1 MVPQIELLTIKNP
14 IPGCED
20 SKKYYLNYNEFHG
33 LHVLK
38 NQEQDKRI
46 LELEQK
52 VQYLEN
58 KILELSE
65 KGV

>member
-1 MVPQIELLTIKNP
+1 L
-14 IPGCED
+14 
-20 SKKYYLNYNEFHG
+20 HG

-58 KILELSE
+58 KILELSG

>member
-1 MVPQIELLTIKNP
+1 MDFAGLGIDSTNDPFF
-14 IPGCED
+14 ED
-20 SKKYYLNYNEFHG
+20 GKQQSLRYGEFHG

-52 VQYLEN
+52 VQQLEN
-58 KILELSE
+58 KILELRE